1 MQAQLRSPA
10 PTARQEAA
18 IRASFWIVFL
28 ILCVPHAG
36 AKTIPYPHRQPKQ
49 IVRIIEQ
56 LEQQW
61 QQAEL
66 HANTA
71 VIANMLSDDYLG
83 IYGDGTLATK
93 AETLAGLKD
102 GSVRFTEIDTSD
114 RKIRVYGTTAVV
126 VSKAQVAGTI
136 DGEDISG
143 HYRYTRV
150 YHRIN
155 GVWKIVS
162 FEASTLHEHHHRLP

>member
-1 MQAQLRSPA
+1 MM
-10 PTARQEAA
+10 
-18 IRASFWIVFL
+18 FL
-28 ILCVPHAG
+28 MLCVPAAS
-36 AKTIPYPHRQPKQ
+36 AKSIPHPHRQPRQ
-49 IVRIIEQ
+49 VVRIIEK
-56 LEQQW
+56 LEAQW

-66 HANTA
+66 HGNTA
-71 VIANMLSDDYLG
+71 VMANMLSDDYLG

-93 AETLAGLKD
+93 AETLANFKN
-102 GSVRFTEIDTSD
+102 STIHFTEIDTSD
-114 RKIRVYGTTAVV
+114 RKIRVFGSTAVV
-126 VSKAQVAGTI
+126 VSKAEVAGVN

-162 FEASTLHEHHHRLP
+162 FEASTIHERKHSH